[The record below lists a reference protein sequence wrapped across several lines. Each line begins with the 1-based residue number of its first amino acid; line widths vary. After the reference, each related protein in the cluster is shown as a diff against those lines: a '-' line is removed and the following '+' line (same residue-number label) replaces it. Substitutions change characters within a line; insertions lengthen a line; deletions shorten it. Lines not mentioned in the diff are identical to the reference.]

1 MPRSRRVEPF
11 VLIVTDRDAKT
22 FSVEGPMTDDT
33 SWNAAVCAA
42 QDAGLQVNC
51 HTPGDDARSNVERAA
66 HVYRASYPEM
76 TRVPAGSIVRRT
88 FD

>member
-1 MPRSRRVEPF
+1 MPRSRRIEPF

-33 SWNAAVCAA
+33 PWNTAVCAA
-42 QDAGLQVNC
+42 QDARRQVNC
-51 HTPGDDARSNVERAA
+51 HTLGDDARSNVERAA
-66 HVYRASYPEM
+66 QVYRASYPEM